1 MNKTKKIISKII
13 SILLVVFIAVPFFPM
28 TANAISYDVSL
39 SVDTSNRYGTK
50 EVGINNPRT
59 VPTYYAAE
67 SARPIVTVYI
77 DGVSYSPDNIPEGYS
92 FTYSY
97 SYGNAQYINETTLP
111 TFSNEDLYYV
121 NYSLW
126 KDNSI
131 VEEISFEYYLMNPDY
146 YVMFYMGPGET
157 DHIASQTI
165 KGGQT
170 CRPIEAVEPPTEYDV
185 FVGWY
190 TDEDLTNSF
199 DFNTHV
205 TDKVLNAAP
214 RRTLELYAKWEHRHK
229 LVKVDAVEPTCAK
242 AGKKEY
248 WKCEDPKCEAIF
260 ADGDGEIEIE
270 VEEDIVLPIDSN
282 AHDWD
287 DPVYTWSDDE
297 SEVTASR
304 KCQNDASHVE
314 TETVKTEITV
324 VKEPTDTEDGILQVI
339 ATFKNS
345 AFEKQVREYGFR
357 RGAEDE
363 YALISELTEWI
374 KGGKDPLSLRFKNL
388 TDDEGTF
395 DQFLGIEVDGKE
407 VSEENYTKEKG
418 SVIVNL
424 KPEYLE
430 KLSVG
435 EHTIEAMF
443 IYGSVKA
450 KFTIKEAKATE
461 VKAAEAKKEAAKS
474 NATKTGDSSPLLI
487 AIIVMAV
494 SALAIVT
501 MIVVKKKKKN

>member
-1 MNKTKKIISKII
+1 MVK
-13 SILLVVFIAVPFFPM
+13 
-28 TANAISYDVSL
+28 
-39 SVDTSNRYGTK
+39 
-50 EVGINNPRT
+50 
-59 VPTYYAAE
+59 
-67 SARPIVTVYI
+67 
-77 DGVSYSPDNIPEGYS
+77 
-92 FTYSY
+92 
-97 SYGNAQYINETTLP
+97 
-111 TFSNEDLYYV
+111 
-121 NYSLW
+121 
-126 KDNSI
+126 
-131 VEEISFEYYLMNPDY
+131 
-146 YVMFYMGPGET
+146 
-157 DHIASQTI
+157 
-165 KGGQT
+165 
-170 CRPIEAVEPPTEYDV
+170 
-185 FVGWY
+185 
-190 TDEDLTNSF
+190 LT
-199 DFNTHV
+199 
-205 TDKVLNAAP
+205 
-214 RRTLELYAKWEHRHK
+214 
-229 LVKVDAVEPTCAK
+229 KVDEVAPTCTEDGTA
-242 AGKKEY
+242 EY
-248 WKCEDPKCEAIF
+248 WKDAEGNIF
-260 ADGDGEIEIE
+260 ADAYGQEELDMPGV
-270 VEEDIVLPIDSN
+270 VE
-282 AHDWD
+282 ATGHKWG
-287 DPVYTWSDDE
+287 DPVYSWSDDE

-304 KCQNDASHVE
+304 KCKNDASHVE
-314 TETVKTEITV
+314 TETVKTEIVV

-345 AFEKQVREYGFR
+345 AFEKQVREYGFNKN
-357 RGAEDE
+357 AEDE

-395 DQFLGIEVDGKE
+395 DQFLGIKVDDE
-407 VSEENYTKEKG
+407 LVSEDNYTKEKG

>member
-13 SILLVVFIAVPFFPM
+13 SILLVVFIAVPLIPFQ
-28 TANAISYDVSL
+28 AKAASYDPDPNITFSGGHGNYKDYDDRSGMAFFEDDDVKTPTVLYKGVEVPNDEYSVEYEFFDL
-39 SVDTSNRYGTK
+39 KNNHVMNQNVPSAAGFYRMNVKISKLDGTFVGENSVDYHIMNKPTRNITLYNEDADRTDITTIPVTYGDTPAQKMSASYEKREGYRFNGWFYRYKEQPTSF
-50 EVGINNPRT
+50 NPNEPLT
-59 VPTYYAAE
+59 WNLNE
-67 SARPIVTVYI
+67 
-77 DGVSYSPDNIPEGYS
+77 SYSIGIYASWDKLTKVDEV
-92 FTYSY
+92 
-97 SYGNAQYINETTLP
+97 AP
-111 TFSNEDLYYV
+111 TCT
-121 NYSLW
+121 
-126 KDNSI
+126 KDGTA
-131 VEEISFEYYLMNPDY
+131 EY
-146 YVMFYMGPGET
+146 
-157 DHIASQTI
+157 
-165 KGGQT
+165 
-170 CRPIEAVEPPTEYDV
+170 
-185 FVGWY
+185 W
-190 TDEDLTNSF
+190 TDEPGNIYADAYGQKEL
-199 DFNTHV
+199 DMPV
-205 TDKVLNAAP
+205 TIPA
-214 RRTLELYAKWEHRHK
+214 TGHKW
-229 LVKVDAVEPTCAK
+229 
-242 AGKKEY
+242 G
-248 WKCEDPKCEAIF
+248 
-260 ADGDGEIEIE
+260 
-270 VEEDIVLPIDSN
+270 N
-282 AHDWD
+282 
-287 DPVYTWSDDE
+287 PVYTWSDDE

-314 TETVKTEITV
+314 TETVKTEIV
-324 VKEPTDTEDGILQVI
+324 IVKEPTDTEDGILQVI

-345 AFEKQVREYGFR
+345 AFEKQVREYGFN
-357 RGAEDE
+357 RGVEDE

-395 DQFLGIEVDGKE
+395 DQFLGIKVDDE
-407 VSEENYTKEKG
+407 LVDEDNYTKEKG

-461 VKAAEAKKEAAKS
+461 AKATEVKPAEAKKEAAKS

>member
-28 TANAISYDVSL
+28 SANAIGYSVTFTGGHGVFQELNYTANAFFTDDAVLYPTPLLEGKPIPDNYDVEYSFDRL
-39 SVDTSNRYGTK
+39 SDPAETIGDQ
-50 EVGINNPRT
+50 P
-59 VPTYYAAE
+59 PTAKGWY
-67 SARPIVTVYI
+67 RLNVKIK
-77 DGVSYSPDNIPEGYS
+77 DGGNTIAEGY
-92 FTYSY
+92 TDYLITDRIRYSALFY
-97 SYGNAQYINETTLP
+97 LNGREVASSNVYWGNKIT
-111 TFSNEDLYYV
+111 DV
-121 NYSLW
+121 
-126 KDNSI
+126 
-131 VEEISFEYYLMNPDY
+131 PDY
-146 YVMFYMGPGET
+146 TKDKEGYRFDGWYSDEACTTPF
-157 DHIASQTI
+157 DLNQTI
-165 KGGQT
+165 APESLGSFNS
-170 CRPIEAVEPPTEYDV
+170 AH
-185 FVGWY
+185 FV
-190 TDEDLTNSF
+190 
-199 DFNTHV
+199 
-205 TDKVLNAAP
+205 
-214 RRTLELYAKWEHRHK
+214 ELYAKMTK
-229 LVKVDAVEPTCAK
+229 LTKVDEVAPTCTEDGTA
-242 AGKKEY
+242 EY
-248 WKCEDPKCEAIF
+248 WKDAEGNIF
-260 ADGDGEIEIE
+260 ADAYGQEELDMPGVIE
-270 VEEDIVLPIDSN
+270 
-282 AHDWD
+282 ATGHKWG

-304 KCQNDASHVE
+304 KCKNDASHVE
-314 TETVKTEITV
+314 TETVKTEIVV

-345 AFEKQVREYGFR
+345 AFEKQVREYGFNKN
-357 RGAEDE
+357 AEDE

-395 DQFLGIEVDGKE
+395 DQFLGIKVDDE
-407 VSEENYTKEKG
+407 LVSEDNYTKEKG

>member
-13 SILLVVFIAVPFFPM
+13 SILLVVFIAVPLIPFQAKAASYDTNVTFSGEHGSYTNTNGEGLAFFSGEDVTTIVVM
-28 TANAISYDVSL
+28 YNNAIVPNDTYD
-39 SVDTSNRYGTK
+39 
-50 EVGINNPRT
+50 
-59 VPTYYAAE
+59 
-67 SARPIVTVYI
+67 
-77 DGVSYSPDNIPEGYS
+77 
-92 FTYSY
+92 
-97 SYGNAQYINETTLP
+97 
-111 TFSNEDLYYV
+111 V
-121 NYSLW
+121 NYSYTIHS
-126 KDNSI
+126 DNTQGD
-131 VEEISFEYYLMNPDY
+131 L
-146 YVMFYMGPGET
+146 GET
-157 DHIASQTI
+157 APTGKGYYSVTATVIDRSTGNGVAVNRCFFHIMDKPNYTI
-165 KGGQT
+165 YFKDDTKSLGNVLITWGD
-170 CRPIEAVEPPTEYDV
+170 AVSSKTIPQPENKAGYR

-190 TDEDLTNSF
+190 EVGEDESLVDLSKPFEPVPIGDLGTA
-199 DFNTHV
+199 HA
-205 TDKVLNAAP
+205 K
-214 RRTLELYAKWEHRHK
+214 EYYAKWDK
-229 LVKVDAVEPTCAK
+229 LTKVDEVAPTCTKDGTA
-242 AGKKEY
+242 EY
-248 WKCEDPKCEAIF
+248 WTDDKGNIF
-260 ADGDGEIEIE
+260 ADAYGLEKLDMPGVIE
-270 VEEDIVLPIDSN
+270 
-282 AHDWD
+282 ATGHKWG
-287 DPVYTWSDDE
+287 DPVYTWNDDE

-304 KCQNDASHVE
+304 KCKNDASHVE

-345 AFEKQVREYGFR
+345 AFEKQVREYGFN

>member
-13 SILLVVFIAVPFFPM
+13 SILLVVFIAVPFFP
-28 TANAISYDVSL
+28 ISAKADDPSRITFEGGHGIVSDTYHTYL
-39 SVDTSNRYGTK
+39 VYYPSDSVKIPTVKLDGEENPAGYQKKIDIYWISDTGS
-50 EVGINNPRT
+50 
-59 VPTYYAAE
+59 
-67 SARPIVTVYI
+67 PIVDDITKLGQYQIKATFTDGNGTEIVDYCYVELMKPLRYSVYFHVGEKI
-77 DGVSYSPDNIPEGYS
+77 YESGVYHSDVISQKDIPSTEIEGYR
-92 FTYSY
+92 F
-97 SYGNAQYINETTLP
+97 
-111 TFSNEDLYYV
+111 D
-121 NYSLW
+121 
-126 KDNSI
+126 
-131 VEEISFEYYLMNPDY
+131 
-146 YVMFYMGPGET
+146 
-157 DHIASQTI
+157 
-165 KGGQT
+165 
-170 CRPIEAVEPPTEYDV
+170 
-185 FVGWY
+185 GWY
-190 TDEDLTNSF
+190 SDEDFSNSF
-199 DFNTHV
+199 DV
-205 TDKVLNAAP
+205 TAP
-214 RRTLELYAKWEHRHK
+214 VAPYNIGSPTSLHEVRLYAKMTK
-229 LVKVDAVEPTCAK
+229 LTKVDEVAPTCTKDGTA
-242 AGKKEY
+242 EY
-248 WKCEDPKCEAIF
+248 WTDEPGNIY
-260 ADGDGEIEIE
+260 ADAYGQ
-270 VEEDIVLPIDSN
+270 EELDMPETIP
-282 AHDWD
+282 ATGHKWG

-314 TETVKTEITV
+314 TETVKTEIVV

-357 RGAEDE
+357 SGAEDE

-395 DQFLGIEVDGKE
+395 DQFLGIKVDDE
-407 VSEENYTKEKG
+407 LVSEDNYTKEKG

>member
-13 SILLVVFIAVPFFPM
+13 SILLVVFI
-28 TANAISYDVSL
+28 
-39 SVDTSNRYGTK
+39 
-50 EVGINNPRT
+50 T
-59 VPTYYAAE
+59 VPL
-67 SARPIVTVYI
+67 
-77 DGVSYSPDNIPEGYS
+77 IP
-92 FTYSY
+92 F
-97 SYGNAQYINETTLP
+97 Q
-111 TFSNEDLYYV
+111 
-121 NYSLW
+121 
-126 KDNSI
+126 
-131 VEEISFEYYLMNPDY
+131 
-146 YVMFYMGPGET
+146 
-157 DHIASQTI
+157 
-165 KGGQT
+165 
-170 CRPIEAVEPPTEYDV
+170 
-185 FVGWY
+185 
-190 TDEDLTNSF
+190 
-199 DFNTHV
+199 
-205 TDKVLNAAP
+205 
-214 RRTLELYAKWEHRHK
+214 
-229 LVKVDAVEPTCAK
+229 AK
-242 AGKKEY
+242 AGSYDPDPNITFSGGHGTYKDYDKNSGVAFFENDDVKKPTVLYKGTEVPNNEYSVEYTFHDLKNAVTLENTAPSGVGFYRMNVEISKQDGTFVGENSVDYHIMNKPTRAITLYNEDADRTDITTFLVTYGDTPAQKMSASYEKREGYRFNGWFYRYKEQPTSFNPNEPLTWDLNDSYPIGIYASWSKLTKVDEVAPTCTKDGTAEY
-248 WKCEDPKCEAIF
+248 WTDDPGNKYADAYGQEELDMPGVIEAT
-260 ADGDGEIEIE
+260 GHKWG
-270 VEEDIVLPIDSN
+270 
-282 AHDWD
+282 
-287 DPVYTWSDDE
+287 DPVYTWSNDE

-314 TETVKTEITV
+314 AETVKTEMVV
-324 VKEPTDTEDGILQVI
+324 VKEPTDTEDGILQII

-345 AFEKQVREYGFR
+345 AFKQQVREYGFN
-357 RGAEDE
+357 RGVEDE

-395 DQFLGIEVDGKE
+395 DQFLGIKVDDE
-407 VSEENYTKEKG
+407 LVDEDNYTKEKG

-443 IYGSVKA
+443 IYGSAKA

>member
-28 TANAISYDVSL
+28 SANAVGY
-39 SVDTSNRYGTK
+39 SVTFTGGHGQYKDTK
-50 EVGINNPRT
+50 EYTGEAFFWGENV
-59 VPTYYAAE
+59 VPTVLLNGKAVPSEYTVEYRFIDWDGSGTELGSDAPTGVGHYE
-67 SARPIVTVYI
+67 MIVTI
-77 DGVSYSPDNIPEGYS
+77 KDGETPIGEGSIKYHIMNKPTRTITLYNEDADGTEITTFSVTYGDTPSQKMSASYEKREGYKFNGWFYRYKEQPTSFNPNEPLTWNLNESYSIGIYASWDKLTKVDEVAPTCTKDGTAEYWTDEPGNIYADA
-92 FTYSY
+92 
-97 SYGNAQYINETTLP
+97 YGQ
-111 TFSNEDLYYV
+111 
-121 NYSLW
+121 
-126 KDNSI
+126 
-131 VEEISFEYYLMNPDY
+131 EELDM
-146 YVMFYMGPGET
+146 PGV
-157 DHIASQTI
+157 
-165 KGGQT
+165 
-170 CRPIEAVEPPTEYDV
+170 IEAT
-185 FVGWY
+185 G
-190 TDEDLTNSF
+190 
-199 DFNTHV
+199 
-205 TDKVLNAAP
+205 
-214 RRTLELYAKWEHRHK
+214 
-229 LVKVDAVEPTCAK
+229 
-242 AGKKEY
+242 
-248 WKCEDPKCEAIF
+248 
-260 ADGDGEIEIE
+260 
-270 VEEDIVLPIDSN
+270 
-282 AHDWD
+282 HDWD
-287 DPVYTWSDDE
+287 EPVYSWNVDE
-297 SEVTASR
+297 TEVTASR
-304 KCQNDASHVE
+304 KCLNDASHVE
-314 TETVKTEITV
+314 TETVKTEIVV

-345 AFEKQVREYGFR
+345 AFEKQVREYGFN

-395 DQFLGIEVDGKE
+395 DQFLGIKVDDE
-407 VSEENYTKEKG
+407 LVDEDNYTKEKG

-443 IYGSVKA
+443 IYGSAKA
-450 KFTIKEAKATE
+450 KFTIKEAKATEAKATE

>member
-13 SILLVVFIAVPFFPM
+13 SILLVVFIAVPFFPISAKAE
-28 TANAISYDVSL
+28 TSITFEGGHGVVSYDNDNYLVYYPGD
-39 SVDTSNRYGTK
+39 SVKMPIIKFDGEENPAGYTK
-50 EVGINNPRT
+50 DVTISKIDEVGSPVQQDITRNGR
-59 VPTYYAAE
+59 YKIA
-67 SARPIVTVYI
+67 
-77 DGVSYSPDNIPEGYS
+77 VSYSDSESNIYTNECYVWVMNPLRYSVYFHVGEKIYESGVYHSDVISPKDIPSTEIEGYR
-92 FTYSY
+92 F
-97 SYGNAQYINETTLP
+97 
-111 TFSNEDLYYV
+111 D
-121 NYSLW
+121 
-126 KDNSI
+126 
-131 VEEISFEYYLMNPDY
+131 
-146 YVMFYMGPGET
+146 
-157 DHIASQTI
+157 
-165 KGGQT
+165 
-170 CRPIEAVEPPTEYDV
+170 
-185 FVGWY
+185 GWY
-190 TDEDLTNSF
+190 SDEDFSNSF
-199 DFNTHV
+199 DV
-205 TDKVLNAAP
+205 TAP
-214 RRTLELYAKWEHRHK
+214 VAPYNMGSPTSLHEVRLYAKMTK
-229 LVKVDAVEPTCAK
+229 LTKVDEVAPTCTEDGTA
-242 AGKKEY
+242 EY
-248 WKCEDPKCEAIF
+248 WKDAAGNIF
-260 ADGDGEIEIE
+260 ADTYGQ
-270 VEEDIVLPIDSN
+270 EELDMPETIP
-282 AHDWD
+282 ATGHKWG

-304 KCQNDASHVE
+304 KCKNDASHVE
-314 TETVKTEITV
+314 TETVKTEIVV

-345 AFEKQVREYGFR
+345 AFEKQVREYGFNKN
-357 RGAEDE
+357 AEDE

-395 DQFLGIEVDGKE
+395 DQFLGIKVDDE
-407 VSEENYTKEKG
+407 LVSEDNYTKEKG

>member
-1 MNKTKKIISKII
+1 MKKAKEMLSRMLA
-13 SILLVVFIAVPFFPM
+13 ILLVAWMVVPFVPSVAEAEGTQIIFSGGHG
-28 TANAISYDVSL
+28 TYTDYDNNTGLVFFTDEEKKVPTVSL
-39 SVDTSNRYGTK
+39 
-50 EVGINNPRT
+50 
-59 VPTYYAAE
+59 
-67 SARPIVTVYI
+67 
-77 DGVSYSPDNIPEGYS
+77 DG
-92 FTYSY
+92 F
-97 SYGNAQYINETTLP
+97 ETDGSLMD
-111 TFSNEDLYYV
+111 FKYV
-121 NYSLW
+121 NWSIQGAPIS
-126 KDNSI
+126 DNAPEDEGFYELI
-131 VEEISFEYYLMNPDY
+131 VILLDDNRHEISRNSVKF
-146 YVMFYMGPGET
+146 
-157 DHIASQTI
+157 HIINRVSRSFVFDPNYEGAQEI
-165 KGGQT
+165 
-170 CRPIEAVEPPTEYDV
+170 DV
-185 FVGWY
+185 NVPYGKKPSEIADLTVKRSGYKFAGWY
-190 TDEDLTNSF
+190 NEESCETPF
-199 DFNTHV
+199 DV
-205 TDKVLNAAP
+205 NASYEWDINQRYP
-214 RRTLELYAKWEHRHK
+214 VRKYAKWEE
-229 LVKVDAVEPTCAK
+229 LTKVDAVASTCTEDGTK
-242 AGKKEY
+242 GY
-248 WKCEDPKCEAIF
+248 WKDSAGNLYIDEYGETQVTED
-260 ADGDGEIEIE
+260 DL
-270 VEEDIVLPIDSN
+270 VVL
-282 AHDWD
+282 ATGHKWG

-314 TETVKTEITV
+314 TETVKTETVV

-345 AFEKQVREYGFR
+345 AFEKQVREYGFN

-395 DQFLGIEVDGKE
+395 DQFLGIKVDDE
-407 VSEENYTKEKG
+407 LVDEDNYTKEKG

>member
-13 SILLVVFIAVPFFPM
+13 SILLVVFIAVPLIPFQAKAVSFDPNITFSGGHGNYKDGDDRVGMAFFVDDDVKTPTVLYEGAEVPNDEYSVEYDFFDLKNNHVM
-28 TANAISYDVSL
+28 EQNVPSAVGFYRMDAKISKQDGTFVGVN
-39 SVDTSNRYGTK
+39 SVDYHIMNKPTRSIILYNEDDDSTEITSFLVTYGDTPSQK
-50 EVGINNPRT
+50 M
-59 VPTYYAAE
+59 
-67 SARPIVTVYI
+67 SA
-77 DGVSYSPDNIPEGYS
+77 SYEKREGYKFNGWFYRYNEQPTS
-92 FTYSY
+92 FNPNEPLTWNLNESY
-97 SYGNAQYINETTLP
+97 PIGIYASWSKLTKVDEVAP
-111 TFSNEDLYYV
+111 TCT
-121 NYSLW
+121 
-126 KDNSI
+126 KDGTA
-131 VEEISFEYYLMNPDY
+131 EY
-146 YVMFYMGPGET
+146 
-157 DHIASQTI
+157 
-165 KGGQT
+165 
-170 CRPIEAVEPPTEYDV
+170 
-185 FVGWY
+185 W
-190 TDEDLTNSF
+190 TDEPGNIYAD
-199 DFNTHV
+199 
-205 TDKVLNAAP
+205 AYGQE
-214 RRTLELYAKWEHRHK
+214 ELDMPGVVEATGHKW
-229 LVKVDAVEPTCAK
+229 
-242 AGKKEY
+242 G
-248 WKCEDPKCEAIF
+248 
-260 ADGDGEIEIE
+260 
-270 VEEDIVLPIDSN
+270 
-282 AHDWD
+282 
-287 DPVYTWSDDE
+287 DPVYSWSDDE

-304 KCQNDASHVE
+304 KCKNDASHVE
-314 TETVKTEITV
+314 TETVKTEIVV

-345 AFEKQVREYGFR
+345 AFEKQVREYGFNKN
-357 RGAEDE
+357 AEDE

-395 DQFLGIEVDGKE
+395 DQFLGIKVDDE
-407 VSEENYTKEKG
+407 LVSEDNYTKEKG

-487 AIIVMAV
+487 AIIVLAV